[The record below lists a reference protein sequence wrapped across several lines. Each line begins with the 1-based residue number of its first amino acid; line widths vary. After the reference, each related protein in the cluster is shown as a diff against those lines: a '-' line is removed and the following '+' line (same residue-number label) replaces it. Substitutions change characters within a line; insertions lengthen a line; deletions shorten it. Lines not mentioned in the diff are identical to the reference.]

1 MKHERSIF
9 RGRGVLTT
17 LAALMMGGLPTLLDA
32 QISGGRGGTTTGYSA
47 TGAGN
52 GGYTRST
59 TSVSGNAG
67 NNVAQI
73 RRGELQNAAIVN
85 TGYIDGTS
93 LVSTD
98 MRDAD
103 LWARAIIHADG
114 TYTETK
120 KDESNP
126 QMLTQQTLSANG
138 VLLQERVIM
147 ADDEGYP
154 SEVMI
159 KDAAGNFKYRGVLL
173 YDRSGRFMEEQLYN
187 MHNQLL
193 RRKIQEYGPKGEPK
207 LRVVDYAKD
216 LPADIQLV
224 ITEENAGR
232 NAEQAQ
238 RNLARFQRNA
248 QERDVSA
255 GAEPKE
261 KKGFFKKLNIFAR
274 KKKN

>member
-1 MKHERSIF
+1 MKHERFNF
-9 RGRGVLTT
+9 RGRGVLAT
-17 LAALMMGGLPTLLDA
+17 LAAVLFAGLPFFADA
-32 QISGGRGGTTTGYSA
+32 QITGGNRGAGTTTGYSA

-59 TSVSGNAG
+59 TSVSNGGNT
-67 NNVAQI
+67 AQI

-114 TYTETK
+114 SYTETK
-120 KDESNP
+120 KDDANA
-126 QMLTQQTLSANG
+126 QMLTQRTLSANG
-138 VLLQERVIM
+138 VLLQERTIM
-147 ADDEGYP
+147 ADDSGFP
-154 SEVMI
+154 SEVLI
-159 KDAAGNFKYRGVLL
+159 KDAAGNFKYRGVLV
-173 YDRSGRFMEEQLYN
+173 YDRNGRFMEEQLYN
-187 MHNQLL
+187 MNNQLL

-207 LRVVDYAKD
+207 LRVVEYVKN

-224 ITEENAGR
+224 ITEENSGR

-248 QERDVSA
+248 QERDVD
-255 GAEPKE
+255 AEPKE
-261 KKGFFKKLNIFAR
+261 KKGFFKKLNIFGR